1 MHRYGQHDGHQP
13 GHGQRIVF
21 SGRACVVVSVKG
33 LFGGQ
38 SRPSICPMGDRVSK
52 GTLNEFK
59 FNMTVV
65 YAAVLEY
72 VVNLAFRAYR

>member
-1 MHRYGQHDGHQP
+1 
-13 GHGQRIVF
+13 
-21 SGRACVVVSVKG
+21 
-33 LFGGQ
+33 
-38 SRPSICPMGDRVSK
+38 MGDRVSK

-59 FNMTVV
+59 FNITVV